1 MGESGV
7 IASVQPLWHGVSE
20 TGNEQERTYFGD
32 KRYVELYPC
41 NTLIDH
47 GVTVAFGSD
56 FPVYPLDTFG
66 SIQTTMTRKITPNDL
81 QYEICKNDP
90 VVNPAECTSLQN
102 AVKSGTINV
111 AYELG
116 LENITGSIEL
126 NKSAELV
133 LIDCDLENTP
143 VDQYYKIKVLETVFK
158 GKTVYKA
165 E

>member
-1 MGESGV
+1 M
-7 IASVQPLWHGVSE
+7 
-20 TGNEQERTYFGD
+20 
-32 KRYVELYPC
+32 YPC
-41 NTLIDH
+41 KSIMDN
-47 GVTVAFGSD
+47 GVVVAFGSD
-56 FPVYPLDTFG
+56 FTVNPFDTFG
-66 SIQTTMTRKITPNDL
+66 SLQAAMTRLLSPRDV
-81 QYEICKNDP
+81 QYELCKNDP
-90 VVNPAECTSLQN
+90 VVNPAECISLQQ
-102 AVKSGTINV
+102 AVKAGTINV

-116 LENITGSIEL
+116 LENVTGSIEL